1 MGFGFDT
8 SAEDIKVFLDEA
20 EEMLQNMEGG
30 ILRLEKESE
39 NPEVLAEIFRAAHT
53 LKGSSATLG
62 HQKMAELT
70 HAMENVL
77 DKLRKGKLAVST
89 AVVDTLFACLDVLK
103 AFKEEIA
110 TGEEAGVST
119 AAILEQLAAIDRA
132 GGAAP
137 APGANGPQGG
147 AASAAPAA
155 VASAAPLHQAAQAAL
170 PSGMPPL
177 APAEEEK
184 VKLAPTRGMIA
195 VWVHLQLDKN
205 AAMPAVRAFQALLA
219 VGDIGEVIRSWP
231 SQEEVEE
238 DKVGE
243 DLKLLFLTRETLEV
257 ARATVEAVP
266 EVHIVA
272 CSTVSL
278 GQSAPAP
285 VAQTAAAAVVAT
297 DSAPAAG
304 AVAGPAEAE
313 APARRESS
321 APAGQAKGAKSS
333 SRTVRVDVDVLDNLM
348 NTVGELVIERTRLL
362 QVLTRLET
370 EREGDEIAQVMSSAL
385 AQIGRLT
392 GNLQEEIQRARM
404 LPVDNLFR
412 KFPRMVRDVAQR
424 AGKEIEFVMKGE
436 ETELD
441 RSVIEEIGDP
451 LMHLLRNAIDHG
463 VEPPMDRLKVG
474 KPSKGTVTLEA
485 FHEENHIIISVRD
498 DGRGIDPAKIRAS
511 AVKKGILSEE
521 AARRLPDSEAINLI
535 WAPGFSTAEKVSDI
549 SGRGVGLDVVHKNIE
564 KLNGSVEIRS
574 EIGKGTEFRVKLPLT
589 LAIIRALQVEVLE
602 TTYCIPLGSVVET
615 DRIPTSEI
623 KTVRQ
628 REVIVKRGEVIP
640 LLRLAEAFGLER
652 PEGYV
657 EPEEVFVVI
666 VAVLGRQIGIVVDT
680 LIGEGDVVIKPL
692 GKFIGDIPG
701 ISGAT
706 IMGDG
711 DVAIILDISSLINS
725 VQAEMNR
732 LDLVRN

>member
-20 EEMLQNMEGG
+20 EEMLQAMEGG
-30 ILRLEKESE
+30 IVRLEKESSD
-39 NPEVLAEIFRAAHT
+39 PEILAEIFRAAHT

-62 HQKMAELT
+62 HQRMAELT
-70 HAMENVL
+70 HSMENVL
-77 DKLRKGKLAVST
+77 DKLRKGKLAIST
-89 AVVDTLFACLDVLK
+89 EVIDTLFACLDVLK

-110 TGEEAGVST
+110 TGEEAGVS
-119 AAILEQLAAIDRA
+119 AAAVVEQLTAIDRGTA
-132 GGAAP
+132 APPAAP
-137 APGANGPQGG
+137 APV
-147 AASAAPAA
+147 AAPAA
-155 VASAAPLHQAAQAAL
+155 APAGQGAM
-170 PSGMPPL
+170 PVGMPSL
-177 APAEEEK
+177 TPAEEER
-184 VKLAPTRGMIA
+184 VRGAGNRGMIA
-195 VWVHLQLDKN
+195 VWAHLQLDKN

-219 VGDIGEVIRSWP
+219 VGDIGEAVRTWP

-243 DLKLLFLTRETLEV
+243 EMKLLFLTRETLEV
-257 ARATVEAVP
+257 ARAAFDAVP
-266 EVHIVA
+266 EIKVLECTTVA
-272 CSTVSL
+272 HASAAPAASATA
-278 GQSAPAP
+278 APAP
-285 VAQTAAAAVVAT
+285 VHAAAAAVAAPGEAAQGEVLLQT
-297 DSAPAAG
+297 SAEEGAAKSG
-304 AVAGPAEAE
+304 ANAA
-313 APARRESS
+313 
-321 APAGQAKGAKSS
+321 AGQAKAGKSS
-333 SRTVRVDVDVLDNLM
+333 SRTVRVDVEVLDNLM

-370 EREGDEIAQVMSSAL
+370 EREGDELAQIMSSAL
-385 AQIGRLT
+385 AQVGRLT

-424 AGKEIEFVMKGE
+424 AAKEIEFVMKGE

-474 KPSKGTVTLEA
+474 KPGKGTVTLEA

-511 AVKKGILSEE
+511 AVKKGLLSEE
-521 AARRLPDSEAINLI
+521 AARRLPDNEAINLI
-535 WAPGFSTAEKVSDI
+535 WSPGFSTADKVSDI

-602 TTYCIPLGSVVET
+602 STYCVPLGSVVET

-640 LLRLAEAFGLER
+640 LLRLVEAFGLER
-652 PEGYV
+652 PEDYV
-657 EPEEVFVVI
+657 ELDEVFVVI
-666 VAVLGRQIGIVVDT
+666 VAVMGKQIGLVVDN

-725 VQAEMNR
+725 VQAEINR
-732 LDLVRN
+732 LDLVRG

>member
-20 EEMLQNMEGG
+20 EELLQAMEGG
-30 ILRLEKESE
+30 ILRLEKESDD
-39 NPEVLAEIFRAAHT
+39 PEVLQEIFRAAHT

-70 HAMENVL
+70 HSMENVL
-77 DKLRKGKLAVST
+77 DKLRKGKLVIST

-110 TGEEAGVST
+110 TGQESDVT
-119 AAILEQLAAIDRA
+119 TVAILEQLAAIDRTGA
-132 GGAAP
+132 PAPAPSAPAAAP
-137 APGANGPQGG
+137 AVA
-147 AASAAPAA
+147 AA
-155 VASAAPLHQAAQAAL
+155 VPAGL
-170 PSGMPPL
+170 PPL
-177 APAEEEK
+177 SPAEEER
-184 VKLAPTRGMIA
+184 VKGAGQRGMIA
-195 VWVHLQLDKN
+195 VWAHLQLDKN

-219 VGDIGEVIRSWP
+219 VGDIGEMVRSWP

-238 DKVGE
+238 DKVGDE
-243 DLKLLFLTRETLEV
+243 LKLIFLTRESLEQ
-257 ARATVEAVP
+257 ARAALEAVP
-266 EVHIVA
+266 EVKILECA
-272 CSTVSL
+272 SL
-278 GQSAPAP
+278 ALSQAAPVPAP
-285 VAQTAAAAVVAT
+285 AQTAAATAVAT
-297 DSAPAAG
+297 TERAAEEPAPLG
-304 AVAGPAEAE
+304 AEEAT
-313 APARRESS
+313 ARRE
-321 APAGQAKGAKSS
+321 AAGGAAQPRGGKSS
-333 SRTVRVDVDVLDNLM
+333 SRTVRVDVEVLDNLM

-362 QVLTRLET
+362 QVSTRLET
-370 EREGDEIAQVMSSAL
+370 EREGDELSQTMSSAL

-424 AGKEIEFVMKGE
+424 AGKEIEFVVHGE

-463 VEPPMDRLKVG
+463 VEAPMDRLKAG
-474 KPSKGTVTLEA
+474 KPSKGKVTLEA

-511 AVKKGILSEE
+511 AVKKGLISEE
-521 AARRLPDSEAINLI
+521 AARRLPDSEAIGLI
-535 WAPGFSTAEKVSDI
+535 WSPGFSTADKVSDI

-574 EIGKGTEFRVKLPLT
+574 EVGKGTEFRVKLPLT
-589 LAIIRALQVEVLE
+589 LAIIRALQVELLE

-640 LLRLAEAFGLER
+640 LLRLIDAFGLER
-652 PEGYV
+652 PEGHA

-666 VAVLGRQIGIVVDT
+666 VAVMGKQVGIVVDN

-706 IMGDG
+706 ILGDG
-711 DVAIILDISSLINS
+711 DVAIILDISSLVNS
-725 VQAEMNR
+725 VQAEINR
-732 LDLVRN
+732 VDLIAR

>member
-30 ILRLEKESE
+30 IVRLEKESD
-39 NPEVLAEIFRAAHT
+39 NPEVIQEIFRAAHT

-62 HQKMAELT
+62 HQRMAEVT
-70 HAMENVL
+70 HSMENVL
-77 DKLRKGKLAVST
+77 DKVRKGKLEVTT

-110 TGEEAGVST
+110 SGEESGVST
-119 AAILEQLAAIDRA
+119 TAILEQLAAIDRA
-132 GGAAP
+132 G
-137 APGANGPQGG
+137 
-147 AASAAPAA
+147 APAA
-155 VASAAPLHQAAQAAL
+155 AAAAGPATTTPPPAGMPAGLPPLTQADEAKVKGASA
-170 PSGMPPL
+170 
-177 APAEEEK
+177 
-184 VKLAPTRGMIA
+184 RGMTA
-195 VWVHLQLDKN
+195 FWAHLQLDKN
-205 AAMPAVRAFQALLA
+205 AAMPAVRAFQTLLA
-219 VGDIGEVIRSWP
+219 VGDMGEVVRSWP
-231 SQEEVEE
+231 TQEEVEE
-238 DKVGE
+238 DKVG
-243 DLKLLFLTRETLEV
+243 DAMKLVFLTRETLEAV
-257 ARATVEAVP
+257 RTTLEGVP
-266 EVHIVA
+266 EISVVE
-272 CSTVSL
+272 VSPL
-278 GQSAPAP
+278 FLAQAAPAAAP
-285 VAQTAAAAVVAT
+285 EVAAAAVTSPAEG
-297 DSAPAAG
+297 DSTPPAAEADAPAKREAT
-304 AVAGPAEAE
+304 AV
-313 APARRESS
+313 
-321 APAGQAKGAKSS
+321 AGQAKGGRNS
-333 SRTVRVDVDVLDNLM
+333 SRTVRVDVEVLDNLM

-370 EREGDEIAQVMSSAL
+370 EREGDEISQVMSSAL

-412 KFPRMVRDVAQR
+412 KFPRMVRDVAQK
-424 AGKEIEFVMKGE
+424 AGKEIEFVVHGE

-451 LMHLLRNAIDHG
+451 LMHLLRNSVDHG
-463 VEPPMDRLKVG
+463 VEAPMDRLKGG
-474 KPSKGTVTLEA
+474 KPSKGIVTLEA

-498 DGRGIDPAKIRAS
+498 DGRGIDPQKIRAS
-511 AVKKGILSEE
+511 AVKKGLLSDE
-521 AARRLPDSEAINLI
+521 AARRMPDSEAVNLI

-574 EIGKGTEFRVKLPLT
+574 EVGKGTEFRVKLPLT
-589 LAIIRALQVEVLE
+589 LAIIRALQVEVLD

-628 REVIVKRGEVIP
+628 REVVVKRGEVIP
-640 LLRLAEAFGLER
+640 LLRLVDAFNQER
-652 PEGYV
+652 PADFV

-666 VAVLGRQIGIVVDT
+666 VAVMGKQIGIVVDN

-706 IMGDG
+706 IMGNG

-725 VQAEMNR
+725 VQMEMNR
-732 LDLVRN
+732 VEAALSR